1 MIQFEVL
8 NLGVCGVGQE
18 QMLELLKVVGMKYQ
32 PDLVLLGFYVGNDIS
47 DNIKYVKKKD
57 IEEIKQKGSL
67 NYPFKKFLKKNSKAI
82 AFLAQK
88 WSDLCFA
95 VGINKYGKM
104 KMFMENY
111 PEDIEEAFKLTEDLI
126 VEISEFLETYNIELW
141 VIIIPMKFQVDFN
154 LKYKGKHIEDNII
167 IDKPQITIRKI
178 LSRNS
183 INYIDLL
190 DDFEES
196 ALEGKNLYLKDI
208 HWSSTGH
215 HLAAQKIYSYLIAK
229 KVIPISIRDRE
240 EKGQNFQQK

>member
-1 MIQFEVL
+1 M
-8 NLGVCGVGQE
+8 
-18 QMLELLKVVGMKYQ
+18 MELLKVVGMKYK

-67 NYPFKKFLKKNSKAI
+67 NYPFKKFLKKHIKSI

-88 WSDLCFA
+88 WSDFCFY

-104 KMFMENY
+104 KIFMENY
-111 PEDIEEAFKLTEDLI
+111 PDDIEEAFKLTEDLI

-190 DDFEES
+190 KDFREERNHD
-196 ALEGKNLYLKDI
+196 GKNLYLEDN
-208 HWSSTGH
+208 HWDYAGN
-215 HLAAQKIYSYLIAK
+215 HLAAKKIHSYLITK
-229 KVIPISIRDRE
+229 KVVPISIRDQE
-240 EKGQNFQQK
+240 